1 MMTERTIDA
10 SPAAPTPERI
20 RDERQNQLE
29 MFRKFLNELNK
40 SDEVQLRGRS
50 HPAES
55 KLSQA
60 RGT

>member
-1 MMTERTIDA
+1 MNTEVKIDT

-29 MFRKFLNELNK
+29 MFRKFLSELNK
-40 SDEVQLRGRS
+40 SDEVQLRGRP
-50 HPAES
+50 HRTES
-55 KLSQA
+55 KLSEA